1 MNRVTKGILWIGLAL
16 AAVIM
21 ISIPVYQKISAK
33 NLDVKE
39 QETSVVDETVQNMP
53 VLETETA
60 DETTIGGAEP
70 EKEKETVSDKAGGY
84 KHMEVFPDSFTPSCD
99 YEEAEELFYSA
110 KPEDYEDEALRELA
124 AEYAKKGYYLTD
136 VKLIKDTIGEG
147 YGFGDYGFVTGFRA
161 VDSKGGSN
169 SCCIEVLKATREE
182 YDLFIDD
189 YFEDGETYEEKTDG
203 NVITID
209 YNCYKLTYDIDREIL
224 IYYAD
229 LTGEGVG

>member
-1 MNRVTKGILWIGLAL
+1 MNGVIKGVLWIGLAA
-16 AAVIM
+16 AAVIG
-21 ISIPVYQKISAK
+21 ISIPVYQRINAK
-33 NLDVKE
+33 DLNLKDREASEVN
-39 QETSVVDETVQNMP
+39 ETVQNTP
-53 VLETETA
+53 VLDTETV
-60 DETTIGGAEP
+60 DETSIDKAEP
-70 EKEKETVSDKAGGY
+70 EKETETVSDTAGGY
-84 KHMEVFPDSFTPSCD
+84 KYMEVFPDSFTPPCG

-136 VKLIKDTIGEG
+136 AKLIKDTIGEG
-147 YGFGDYGFVTGFRA
+147 YGFGDYGFVTGFQA
-161 VDSKGGSN
+161 VDSKGGNN

-189 YFEDGETYEEKTDG
+189 YFEDGETYEEKTEGD
-203 NVITID
+203 VITID

-229 LTGEGVG
+229 LTGERVG

>member
-84 KHMEVFPDSFTPSCD
+84 KYMEVFPM
-99 YEEAEELFYSA
+99 
-110 KPEDYEDEALRELA
+110 
-124 AEYAKKGYYLTD
+124 KKINRVRDVLT
-136 VKLIKDTIGEG
+136 L
-147 YGFGDYGFVTGFRA
+147 
-161 VDSKGGSN
+161 
-169 SCCIEVLKATREE
+169 VL
-182 YDLFIDD
+182 L
-189 YFEDGETYEEKTDG
+189 
-203 NVITID
+203 
-209 YNCYKLTYDIDREIL
+209 
-224 IYYAD
+224 
-229 LTGEGVG
+229 